1 MSNHRFNRRQAL
13 QGFSGVLAG
22 VAHVQEP
29 RLIGEPPGRIAP
41 LEELVNVFEV
51 EAMAQRKLANTDYAE
66 IAGSDRRIFER
77 MIFRPRRMVNVSN
90 LDLTTDL
97 VGIKMYAPILLGPV
111 SKQQQFH
118 PEGELAVVR
127 GAGAA
132 KAVTVISSL
141 SSYPLQK
148 IVAEAKAPLWYQAYP
163 EPDMNKLASHVEQA
177 VQAGCK
183 AVCLTIGTPYQ
194 PSGAEGPPNPAKLA
208 VMGNPSLDW
217 KAIDRFRES
226 FKAPLVLKGI
236 MSAEEAK
243 VAAQRGI
250 PGIVVSNHGGRFS
263 SGQAE
268 PMEVLA
274 GIVDAAAGKTAV
286 VIDGSFRRGTDI
298 LKALML
304 GANAV
309 MVARPA
315 MWGLAAYG
323 ADGVQAVLEMLQT
336 ELARSMGLCGRTSPK
351 SLDRAMVKLHVR

>member
-1 MSNHRFNRRQAL
+1 MSNRFNRRQAL
-13 QGFSGVLAG
+13 QGFSGAIAALP
-22 VAHVQEP
+22 QSREP

-51 EAMAQRKLANTDYAE
+51 EAMAQRKLASTAYAE

-77 MIFRPRRMVNVSN
+77 MTFRPRRMVNVST
-90 LDLTTDL
+90 LDLTTEL
-97 VGIKMYAPILLGPV
+97 AGVMMYAPILLGPV

-118 PEGELAVVR
+118 PEGELASVR

-132 KAVTVISSL
+132 RVVTVVSSA
-141 SSYPLQK
+141 SSYPLEK
-148 IVAEAKAPLWYQAYP
+148 IVAEAKAPLWYQTYP
-163 EPDMNKLASHVEQA
+163 EADMNALASRAQQA
-177 VQAGCK
+177 VQAGCQ
-183 AVCLTIGTPYQ
+183 AVVLTLGTPYQ
-194 PSGAEGPPNPAKLA
+194 PAGAGGPPNLAKLP

-217 KAIDRFRES
+217 KMIDRLRES
-226 FKAPLVLKGI
+226 LKVPLVLKGI

-243 VAAQRGI
+243 LAAQRGI
-250 PGIVVSNHGGRFS
+250 AAIVVSNHGGRFS

-286 VIDGSFRRGTDI
+286 LIDGSFRRGTDI

-304 GANAV
+304 GARAV
-309 MVARPA
+309 LVARPA

-323 ADGVQAVLEMLQT
+323 ADGVQTVLEMLQT
-336 ELARSMGLCGRTSPK
+336 ELARSMGLCGRASPK
-351 SLDRAMVKLHVR
+351 SLERAMVKLHVR